1 MPHCTTLQVEHKI
14 QSSDG
19 PLQLQLAMVTQ
30 PELTLGCKAAFVPT
44 QMMTSVLHSADHRVH
59 WAQVPKMLGTLR
71 STWAPEAFI
80 VSFKLETDEQ
90 ILKSKVNELLI
101 G

>member
-1 MPHCTTLQVEHKI
+1 MMASASLDTDHC
-14 QSSDG
+14 
-19 PLQLQLAMVTQ
+19 
-30 PELTLGCKAAFVPT
+30 
-44 QMMTSVLHSADHRVH
+44 VH

-90 ILKSKVNELLI
+90 ILKSKVYELLI
-101 G
+101 Q

>member
-1 MPHCTTLQVEHKI
+1 MSIHLM
-14 QSSDG
+14 SS
-19 PLQLQLAMVTQ
+19 AS
-30 PELTLGCKAAFVPT
+30 LGTNRC
-44 QMMTSVLHSADHRVH
+44 VL

-90 ILKSKVNELLI
+90 ILKSKVLELLI
-101 G
+101 GLAVG

>member
-1 MPHCTTLQVEHKI
+1 MPSASLDTDRC
-14 QSSDG
+14 
-19 PLQLQLAMVTQ
+19 
-30 PELTLGCKAAFVPT
+30 
-44 QMMTSVLHSADHRVH
+44 VL

-90 ILKSKVNELLI
+90 ILKSKVYELLI

>member
-1 MPHCTTLQVEHKI
+1 MMASASLGTDHC
-14 QSSDG
+14 
-19 PLQLQLAMVTQ
+19 
-30 PELTLGCKAAFVPT
+30 
-44 QMMTSVLHSADHRVH
+44 VL

-90 ILKSKVNELLI
+90 ILKSKVYELPIGLAAGYEAITTGCNAQLI
-101 G
+101 